1 MAEAQEQQPQEPMHK
16 GSNRIQVSSSKK
28 PMFFYVNLSK
38 RLLAEHGDI
47 HLSALGMAV
56 STMVSIAEILKKDGL
71 AVETRLS
78 TCMDSLG
85 GEGGRRPVQKA
96 KMEILLKKSDN
107 FDELIAAEKERQAAE
122 GAAHHE
128 EEEEHGEEDGEE
140 AEE

>member
-1 MAEAQEQQPQEPMHK
+1 MWTWLRVASQENAKRVLLGGVGWGGK
-16 GSNRIQVSSSKK
+16 GLIGLQ
-28 PMFFYVNLSK
+28 
-38 RLLAEHGDI
+38 RLLGEHGEI

-56 STMVSIAEILKKDGL
+56 STMVSIAEILKMDGL

-78 TCMDSLG
+78 TCMDLLG

-122 GAAHHE
+122 GAAAAHE
-128 EEEEHGEEDGEE
+128 EEEGEEEEVVGEE